1 MSKEVYQKEFTFYI
15 ILGFTFRVSLYL
27 ISCDISLSFLA
38 LSLGCLVRK
47 IQTKKVPNAPE
58 ENPEDPQENLDDPE
72 LEIPEE
78 GPVVPNITK

>member
-1 MSKEVYQKEFTFYI
+1 M
-15 ILGFTFRVSLYL
+15 
-27 ISCDISLSFLA
+27 